1 MPSLT
6 LLLITSPMR
15 LNLSQVIS
23 TKTQGRNLT
32 LSDGG
37 VESILQLK
45 ALAHLDIRTAL
56 VTVDQ
61 TNISRRGLLLLCNG
75 LSSLV
80 SLTISNTVFFSGE
93 NTYGDEGIYIIVRQ
107 APLLE
112 RLSARACQL
121 SFESVE
127 AISVNLTR
135 LNTLT
140 LTENMCINGRYPGFR
155 RLRHIKVVNTNLFNP
170 FMVLS
175 EYFHPRT

>member
-1 MPSLT
+1 M
-6 LLLITSPMR
+6 
-15 LNLSQVIS
+15 
-23 TKTQGRNLT
+23 T

-93 NTYGDEGIYIIVRQ
+93 NTYGDEGIYIIVR
-107 APLLE
+107 
-112 RLSARACQL
+112 
-121 SFESVE
+121 
-127 AISVNLTR
+127 
-135 LNTLT
+135 
-140 LTENMCINGRYPGFR
+140 
-155 RLRHIKVVNTNLFNP
+155 
-170 FMVLS
+170 
-175 EYFHPRT
+175 